1 MKAVQ
6 QKENQNLTQSDLI
19 AQELFKLNL
28 IIEYPYS
35 DEILEGMAKTLIRL
49 LPDIQK
55 DELSELMDKYLL
67 NKLPFHKEGAIGKM
81 ITSLQNQRSIKR
93 SEINKY

>member
-81 ITSLQNQRSIKR
+81 ITSLQNQRSFKR
-93 SEINKY
+93 SEINRY